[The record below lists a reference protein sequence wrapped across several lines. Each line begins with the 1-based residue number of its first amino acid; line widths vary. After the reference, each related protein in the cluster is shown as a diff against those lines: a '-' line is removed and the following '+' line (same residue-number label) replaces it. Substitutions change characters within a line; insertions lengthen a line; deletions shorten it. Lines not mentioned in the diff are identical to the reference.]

1 MRQARVQG
9 TRHAFTLSL
18 TGAQRGSAR
27 RRPGL
32 KSGMFAAVQTA
43 KKYTPDQFEKTR
55 RIMSTSSGR
64 ALRKLRQRGL
74 ASEKVFLRFEASMR
88 LASATSENAP
98 FRSPMRCKTMPRST

>member
-1 MRQARVQG
+1 MRQGRVQG
-9 TRHAFTLSL
+9 SRHAFGAVAD
-18 TGAQRGSAR
+18 GAQRGPAR
-27 RRPGL
+27 RRPWL
-32 KSGMFAAVQTA
+32 TNGMFAAVQAA
-43 KKYTPDQFEKTR
+43 KTYTPDQFEKTR